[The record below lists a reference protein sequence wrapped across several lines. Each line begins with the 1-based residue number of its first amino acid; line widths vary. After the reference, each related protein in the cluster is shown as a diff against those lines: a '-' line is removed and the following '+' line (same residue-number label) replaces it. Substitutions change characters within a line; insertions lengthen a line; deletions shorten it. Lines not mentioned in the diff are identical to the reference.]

1 MTIVFWIDG
10 YSNSGSKIKT
20 ASLKNQLA
28 LLQARYPEKNYYL
41 RRANRRWFIAEGV
54 VADNA

>member
-41 RRANRRWFIAEGV
+41 TRANRRWFIAEG
-54 VADNA
+54 A

>member
-10 YSNSGSKIKT
+10 YSNAGSKIKT

-28 LLQARYPEKNYYL
+28 LLQERYPEKNYYL
-41 RRANRRWFIAEGV
+41 VRTNRRWFIAEGKT
-54 VADNA
+54 NA